1 MLCIESTSHRMP
13 ESQNTAVTN
22 DLTRFEKSVLIAA
35 IGAAKSAQPV
45 KNRKLHSM

>member
-1 MLCIESTSHRMP
+1 MVSTWKSTP

-22 DLTRFEKSVLIAA
+22 DLTRFEKSVLMAA
-35 IGAAKSAQPV
+35 MGAANIAHPV